1 MSRKNMTGTDGQ
13 LKKMKNNPADAI
25 KDTMWRFL
33 MTGKQKGNPQLLK
46 EYVYDLVQMMTQM
59 TAGQRG
65 NKNDISF
72 DELQPLEWSIIIEA
86 TCLVLSGQIDKLIED
101 KGERKC

>member
-1 MSRKNMTGTDGQ
+1 
-13 LKKMKNNPADAI
+13 MKTNPADGL

-72 DELQPLEWSIIIEA
+72 DELQPLEMSIIIEA
-86 TCLVLSGQIDKLIED
+86 TCLVLSGQIDKLIEG
-101 KGERKC
+101 KGESNDQNR

>member
-1 MSRKNMTGTDGQ
+1 
-13 LKKMKNNPADAI
+13 MKNNPADAI

-46 EYVYDLVQMMTQM
+46 EYVYDLIQMATQK

-72 DELQPLEWSIIIEA
+72 DELQLLEWSIVIEA
-86 TCLVLSGQIDKLIED
+86 TCLVLSGQIDKLIKES
-101 KGERKC
+101 E

>member
-1 MSRKNMTGTDGQ
+1 MS
-13 LKKMKNNPADAI
+13 
-25 KDTMWRFL
+25 
-33 MTGKQKGNPQLLK
+33 GKQKGNPQLLK

-86 TCLVLSGQIDKLIED
+86 TCLVLSGQIDKLIEGKD
-101 KGERKC
+101 GDSDD

>member
-1 MSRKNMTGTDGQ
+1 
-13 LKKMKNNPADAI
+13 MKTNPADGL

-46 EYVYDLVQMMTQM
+46 EYVYDLIQMATQK

-65 NKNDISF
+65 NKKDISF

-101 KGERKC
+101 KGENNDQNIS

>member
-1 MSRKNMTGTDGQ
+1 
-13 LKKMKNNPADAI
+13 MKSNPADGL

-101 KGERKC
+101 KDGDSDD

>member
-1 MSRKNMTGTDGQ
+1 MTG
-13 LKKMKNNPADAI
+13 N
-25 KDTMWRFL
+25 
-33 MTGKQKGNPQLLK
+33 QKGNPQLLK

-86 TCLVLSGQIDKLIED
+86 TCLVLSGQIDKLIEEKEGD
-101 KGERKC
+101 SDD